1 MREATSGTTLP
12 KAQAV
17 WLNAAQGLATNTAY
31 APAHIALPNAKHNN
45 CVIVVTARGP
55 LPATAGGCDPTVTA
69 FCDADNFVTLKVSNN
84 NANALVALGAG
95 ADVTFDIMAIPIN
108 P

>member
-1 MREATSGTTLP
+1 MREATSGPTLP

-17 WLNAAQGLATNTAY
+17 WLNAAQALATNTAY
-31 APAHIALPNAKHNN
+31 APAHISVPGAKHGNA
-45 CVIVVTARGP
+45 IVKVSSRGP
-55 LPATAGGCDPTVTA
+55 LPATAGGCGPTVDA

-84 NANALVALGAG
+84 NANALVALAAA
-95 ADVTFDIMAIPIN
+95 ADVTFDIMVLPIN